1 MNIAG
6 YIDHTVLKPTT
17 TVKDVEKLCEEAAQ
31 YQFAAVC
38 VPPLFVKK
46 AKEILS
52 GSSTKVA
59 TVIGFPFG
67 YSAIEAKVA
76 EVILAII
83 DGADELDVVIN
94 ISAIKNND
102 WQFDLG

>member
-1 MNIAG
+1 M
-6 YIDHTVLKPTT
+6 
-17 TVKDVEKLCEEAAQ
+17 
-31 YQFAAVC
+31 
-38 VPPLFVKK
+38 
-46 AKEILS
+46 
-52 GSSTKVA
+52 KVA

-76 EVILAII
+76 EVVLAII

-102 WQFDLG
+102 WKFLANELNAILPIVKSKGKVIKIIIEST